1 MYSLVKASSLF
12 RKRFICLHYPNCAKI
27 FLFQTTI
34 QFVHMMYFDINLELT
49 KLGVP
54 LITFQL
60 QRVVYSFREAFRL
73 TLFKG
78 TSQRVV
84 YSFREAFR
92 LTLFKGTSQ
101 RVVYSFRE
109 AFRLTLFKGT
119 RQRVRTYSLEKSQMK
134 SIGK

>member
-1 MYSLVKASSLF
+1 
-12 RKRFICLHYPNCAKI
+12 
-27 FLFQTTI
+27 
-34 QFVHMMYFDINLELT
+34 MMYFDINLELT

-54 LITFQL
+54 LITIQL

-101 RVVYSFRE
+101 RV
-109 AFRLTLFKGT
+109 
-119 RQRVRTYSLEKSQMK
+119 RTYSLEKSQMK